1 MLCPNCGLESK
12 DDRRFCFNCGRA
24 LASVR
29 PEHKATRSMSA
40 AAGRSPDFGSIT
52 LSMQPSPT
60 GPLEFPAEM
69 VFVPSF
75 DEEPLAPVSTGSRLM
90 PDPVFEDEEADD
102 EFEQSLSGLRLDEI
116 DDDVETQI
124 VKPILLDEVVEPQT
138 EISPVVESPAE
149 ISSPETENTEQVNVN
164 PQSSAITRP
173 VHGMRRLMRV
183 AATLTF
189 GLISFAAGALA
200 TMLIFEMPQPIPG
213 ALDVSVA
220 GSAQPANVPPA
231 GMVLVPGGEFMMG
244 SDGGDAFSRPAH
256 LVSVRPFYIDV
267 TEVTNAAYSEFV
279 NATGH
284 EPPASWID
292 SRPRPELSKFPVTG
306 VSWYD
311 ALEFAAWKGM
321 RLPTEAEWEFAARG
335 TDGRIYPW
343 GNEWNQSLANAA
355 KTAGGI
361 REVGQGGT
369 SPFGVLDMSG
379 NAWEW
384 TASDAK
390 SIPGGK
396 QIPWS
401 RLRLKVIRGG
411 NWQSDTKTA
420 TTYFRGFY
428 GAVGEKEYNSTG
440 FRCVKDPSR
449 N

>member
-1 MLCPNCGLESK
+1 
-12 DDRRFCFNCGRA
+12 
-24 LASVR
+24 
-29 PEHKATRSMSA
+29 MSA

-75 DEEPLAPVSTGSRLM
+75 DEEPVAPVSAGIRVL
-90 PDPVFEDEEADD
+90 PDPIFEDEEADD
-102 EFEQSLSGLRLDEI
+102 EFEQSLSGLRVDELDQ
-116 DDDVETQI
+116 DDKPRDEEEPSEGVHTELQQEAGTVEETPVE
-124 VKPILLDEVVEPQT
+124 VKPAETVSMEPAHVEPS
-138 EISPVVESPAE
+138 ISAVPVASPV
-149 ISSPETENTEQVNVN
+149 N
-164 PQSSAITRP
+164 
-173 VHGMRRLMRV
+173 RRLIT
-183 AATLTF
+183 ATLFVLF
-189 GLISFAAGALA
+189 GLISFAAGVMA
-200 TMLIFEMPQPIPG
+200 TMLVFEMPTQIPD
-213 ALDVSVA
+213 ALDLPVV
-220 GSAQPANVPPA
+220 GSTQSANIPPD
-231 GMVLVPGGEFMMG
+231 GTVFVPGGEFMMG
-244 SDGGDAFSRPAH
+244 SDEGDAFSRPAH
-256 LVSVRPFYIDV
+256 LVSVRPFYIEM

-279 NATGH
+279 AATGH
-284 EPPASWID
+284 EPPASWTD
-292 SRPRPELSKFPVTG
+292 GRFRPELSKFPVTG

-343 GNEWNQSLANAA
+343 GNEWDPIQANAT
-355 KTAGGI
+355 KTTNGL

-369 SPFGVLDMSG
+369 SPFGLLDMSG

-390 SIPGGK
+390 SITGGK

-411 NWQSDTKTA
+411 NWQSDSKTA

-440 FRCVKDPSR
+440 FRCVKDVPK

>member
-1 MLCPNCGLESK
+1 
-12 DDRRFCFNCGRA
+12 
-24 LASVR
+24 
-29 PEHKATRSMSA
+29 MSA

-75 DEEPLAPVSTGSRLM
+75 DEEPLAPVSTGNRVL
-90 PDPVFEDEEADD
+90 PDPIFEDEEADD

-116 DDDVETQI
+116 DEDVETQI
-124 VKPILLDEVVEPQT
+124 VEQLPESVDIELPPEVGPVEKTPVEIKPAETESAELAIVEPT
-138 EISPVVESPAE
+138 F
-149 ISSPETENTEQVNVN
+149 
-164 PQSSAITRP
+164 SAIP
-173 VHGMRRLMRV
+173 VASPTNRRWIT
-183 AATLTF
+183 ATLLVLF

-200 TMLIFEMPQPIPG
+200 TILIFEMPQPIPG
-213 ALDVSVA
+213 ALDLPVA
-220 GSAQPANVPPA
+220 GSAQPANVPPV
-231 GMVLVPGGEFMMG
+231 GMVIVPGGEFMMG
-244 SDGGDAFSRPAH
+244 SDEGDAFSRPSH

-279 NATGH
+279 KATSH
-284 EPPASWID
+284 EPPAAWTNG
-292 SRPRPELSKFPVTG
+292 RLRPELSEFPVTG

-343 GNEWNQSLANAA
+343 GNEWDQSLANAA
-355 KTAGGI
+355 KTAEGI

-369 SPFGVLDMSG
+369 SPFGALDMSG

-411 NWQSDTKTA
+411 NWQSDSKTA

-440 FRCVKDPSR
+440 FRCVKDLPK